1 MGRRKGIRG
10 TAAGAAAILARLRH
24 EGSIPSFSTNSRPR
38 LGGRASRCQREGWDS
53 ISHGRSRGSG
63 DAQDRRGGAFE
74 VCAGEPRRS
83 PGHKVSRAYSSTV
96 ERAVYNC
103 VIVGS
108 TPRAPTSFHAVRPGV
123 RLGSYPD
130 LGAFDSRRRN
140 QIRRRPTA
148 QWPAP
153 LIVPDDGV

>member
-1 MGRRKGIRG
+1 MQDRVMRVRFPRSPP
-10 TAAGAAAILARLRH
+10 TR
-24 EGSIPSFSTNSRPR
+24 RPR

-140 QIRRRPTA
+140 QFCRGGVVGLHACLKNRRFSFDAKPRHHAGFVIWRLP
-148 QWPAP
+148 
-153 LIVPDDGV
+153 